1 MVMGG
6 DDLRT
11 GEQPDPRRC
20 SEFAQRLR
28 APRLPARVEQCA
40 ATGFDITLD
49 EHDTKAARCKTS
61 CRREPC
67 GAGTDDQHIGV
78 VVQDLIARFGR
89 SVGRIAELA
98 QTCSAPDRGLE
109 QTLPRPSRAHEGLV
123 VEAGGEQGR
132 EQTVDRE
139 QIQAE

>member
-1 MVMGG
+1 MGG

-61 CRREPC
+61 SRREPC